1 MSTDIA
7 EHLAELAS
15 AEYKRS
21 ATGSQLAFEAIKD
34 ATDTQRMRE
43 DIAEAQAL
51 RAKAFGCMES
61 VEPILDA
68 LKVRSARPHTCTFAH
83 ARTHILICTRVRTR
97 SRTRAL
103 AHLQTC
109 GVEIES
115 FRALWELERHCVLE
129 VGKVRWLT

>member
-51 RAKAFGCMES
+51 RAKAKANAAVVIATEHS
-61 VEPILDA
+61 I
-68 LKVRSARPHTCTFAH
+68 SAH
-83 ARTHILICTRVRTR
+83 AVAT
-97 SRTRAL
+97 
-103 AHLQTC
+103 
-109 GVEIES
+109 G
-115 FRALWELERHCVLE
+115 W
-129 VGKVRWLT
+129 